1 MLLKDCNPYL
11 RIAQIQPAVLERTG
25 PRMAY
30 DYRLFYILENTGSTI
45 IEEQCYELRP
55 DMMIII
61 PPATAYDFR
70 GQLKTCVLNFD
81 MTRRFSH
88 RSQPL
93 FPPCVPDFDPNF
105 LFETELVEGLDRPFV
120 MQGDEFTRESILRI
134 INQFNTQGPYAEA
147 TVSAMLKLLFAQ
159 LLSSSIAPE
168 TRLSQKIMSY
178 IRTYAATINSN
189 LDVAAAFGYH
199 PVYLGELLKRTTG
212 QTLHSAI
219 VDAKLQLA
227 CHWLIGTDEGID
239 TVAQLA
245 GFCSRTHFC
254 TLFKKKKGISP
265 AEYRRSRQGVL
276 LRDNNT
282 NKQKEGR
289 Y

>member
-45 IEEQCYELRP
+45 IEGQCYELRP

-168 TRLSQKIMSY
+168 ARLSQKIMSY
-178 IRTYAATINSN
+178 IRTYAATISGNT
-189 LDVAAAFGYH
+189 DVAAAFGYH
-199 PVYLGELLKRTTG
+199 PVYLGELIKRTTG
-212 QTLHSAI
+212 QTLHAVI
-219 VDAKLQLA
+219 VNAKLQLA
-227 CHWLIGTDEGID
+227 CHWLIGTDESID
-239 TVAQLA
+239 TIAQLA

-254 TLFKKKKGISP
+254 TLFKKKQGISP
-265 AEYRRSRQGVL
+265 TEYRRTRKAAEPRQL
-276 LRDNNT
+276 HP
-282 NKQKEGR
+282 E
-289 Y
+289 